1 MLGNL
6 SIPRYHGVEHL
17 PADLAEPLCRA
28 GDAAEGFHITIMV
41 RCDAFRANKARG
53 RGTPS
58 PIEVRG
64 HPETSRTPHPPHQV
78 SGAPKSGFP
87 PCVNTY
93 VRTEIRICSET
104 LAPEVY
110 GVVNEIAANF
120 LASGEPFLLPSYE
133 ETMQEI
139 RKLVTKEKLA
149 KRRRV
154 AASDASAQRE
164 SAKADQ
170 APASDAPLAVTA
182 PSSAAGGALE
192 TAPALAPGVATSV
205 ATASGASFA
214 PASADDLVA
223 GSRVPGLP
231 ELQHLA
237 TLKLSEAWSG
247 GLDEKEDRP
256 ACDGGPLPLGTA
268 IGEGTYGM
276 VYHCTNPRTGLP
288 VAAKVFNYESRENE
302 WKRYSALAEV
312 RGETK
317 CVRKAL
323 GLHMLS
329 PSPGHPEPP
338 PRSRWARAERA
349 GFRPGFRG
357 LAAFY
362 VGGGFWGGGKGRRLR
377 SGFGLA
383 LGLGLVWMGLHLYT
397 PALASTPNPIPD
409 RGNHPEIPGPVCP
422 RTLPPAPSAC
432 QPLGGK
438 RLLLQRHAAENAL
451 FSSPFFGDRW
461 VLQATL
467 SDCPQV
473 AAYAATPRHEC
484 LQ

>member
-1 MLGNL
+1 M
-6 SIPRYHGVEHL
+6 
-17 PADLAEPLCRA
+17 
-28 GDAAEGFHITIMV
+28 F
-41 RCDAFRANKARG
+41 
-53 RGTPS
+53 
-58 PIEVRG
+58 
-64 HPETSRTPHPPHQV
+64 
-78 SGAPKSGFP
+78 
-87 PCVNTY
+87 
-93 VRTEIRICSET
+93 
-104 LAPEVY
+104 

-139 RKLVTKEKLA
+139 WKLVTKEKPA

-154 AASDASAQRE
+154 AASDAPAQRE

-231 ELQHLA
+231 ELQRLA
-237 TLKLSEAWSG
+237 TLKLVEAWSG
-247 GLDEKEDRP
+247 GLDEKKDRP

-268 IGEGTYGM
+268 IGKGAYGM

-288 VAAKVFNYESRENE
+288 GAAKVFHYESRENV

-329 PSPGHPEPP
+329 PSPGHLEPP
-338 PRSRWARAERA
+338 PRSRWARAERP

-357 LAAFY
+357 LEAFFMSEGAS
-362 VGGGFWGGGKGRRLR
+362 GGGQRPPITTRFRPRFGVRTGLDWVALVHPRPCLHSEPHPRQRQPPGDPR
-377 SGFGLA
+377 SR
-383 LGLGLVWMGLHLYT
+383 M
-397 PALASTPNPIPD
+397 PP
-409 RGNHPEIPGPVCP
+409 HPPP
-422 RTLPPAPSAC
+422 RTLRVPAPRWKTAASAAPRC
-432 QPLGGK
+432 RERLVLQPLFWRPLGSPGHPFGLPPGGCVCRDAK
-438 RLLLQRHAAENAL
+438 TRVPPVTFDPR
-451 FSSPFFGDRW
+451 
-461 VLQATL
+461 
-467 SDCPQV
+467 
-473 AAYAATPRHEC
+473 ATPPPPPHPS
-484 LQ
+484 